1 MESSIKNRKD
11 DIKNRINNIKNRIN
25 DNMKWIKNNFK
36 LIVFLVVLLVSFF
49 VFEKFWVDLI
59 NKFWVNPIASQIGC
73 NIWWVLLVFS
83 FVVIFIYILECC
95 YSKTLNKKRFV
106 IVLTFSAINILCF
119 FSDNWEYT
127 YEWTIFII
135 ILPLILEFIFWLKNK
150 IKNKENETQELER
163 EKTIGIEDSYNREN
177 IYNTS
182 YETLQTCFYEEGS
195 FSVAISGS
203 WGSGKTVFMEKLKDK
218 YNENKSVSI
227 IEFEAW
233 RCDTPNLIIR
243 NFFTQ
248 LKNKLK
254 IYIPNIS
261 LDFDKYIDLL
271 LDDDSVKPLKLIS
284 KAIYNIC
291 KQGKDPYNE
300 IKKELKK
307 SKHKVVVFIDDVDR
321 LDADEIKEVLR
332 LIRNTADFPYIQFI
346 FTCDKDYICE
356 TLKKKDIEKPEL
368 YLEKFINIEISLPK
382 YEERIICEK
391 LYSRIS
397 TTIKEVWG
405 NNVADNEIKDMIYLR
420 IHDCIDLNKGLLI
433 PNILHSMR
441 DVIRFNNSFYVI
453 LKALNGENKTKKDKS
468 SQEQKDNELKMEFS
482 DLFLVEL
489 LKYRFPKIYSTL
501 DNSLFDLLE
510 PESIHYKLKNDA
522 KDNIKNIIENSEN
535 VDVVY
540 TLLEELF
547 NKNNREFA
555 INKYYHFDKYFMY
568 RIDKKRLTKSELL
581 TLGDYDFNNQISEL
595 YKDKYDYEF
604 EVVLGDILN
613 VINKGQN
620 PYSFNIIYNIIKKI
634 IKYNNN
640 NPLENRRKEIQ
651 NAVLVHLKNYTFIN
665 TTHLKEKLD
674 LFNYL
679 NIVYCETKGFD
690 LPSFILSILAKN
702 NLKTH
707 LKEYN
712 EEKAKEIVTNFLT
725 NTKHKVKLT
734 QVLFEYFTKKIIENE
749 INETDL
755 LLSKKEILNIQLNY
769 FEKTKDKL
777 SNDGINL
784 FHHCIENM
792 DLETK
797 QTYCCKEAL
806 SSMKDAIKKNPNEY
820 FKKFITETH
829 IDKIGPFVRN
839 EQIFESNEKFE
850 EFLNTCNT
858 DSIEEIRVKNFW
870 ELYKYNEYKDLPFNI
885 NDDLITKCFTDEISK
900 LNQLKEINEYI
911 EKNKKITN
919 EYKTILDNNHL
930 HIKFYMEVKQ
940 KAISYEVGS

>member
-1 MESSIKNRKD
+1 
-11 DIKNRINNIKNRIN
+11 
-25 DNMKWIKNNFK
+25 MKWIKNNFK

-49 VFEKFWVDLI
+49 VFEKFWVDLV
-59 NKFWVNPIASQIGC
+59 NKFWVKPIASKIGC
-73 NIWWVLLVFS
+73 NILWVLLVFS
-83 FVVIFIYILECC
+83 FVVIFYYILEYC
-95 YSKTLNKKRFV
+95 YSKTFNRKRFV

-119 FSDNWEYT
+119 FSDNWKYT
-127 YEWTIFII
+127 YEWTSFII
-135 ILPLILEFIFWLKNK
+135 IIVLPFIGEVIVGVKNK
-150 IKNKENETQELER
+150 IKNKENETPELER
-163 EKTIGIEDSYNREN
+163 EKTTKIEDTYNRKEFWEST
-177 IYNTS
+177 YNT
-182 YETLQTCFYEEGS
+182 LNTCFFEEGS

-203 WGSGKTVFMEKLKDK
+203 WGSGKTVFMEKLKEK
-218 YNENKSVSI
+218 YKKENKYVSI

-248 LKNKLK
+248 LKNELK

-271 LDDDSVKPLKLIS
+271 LDDDSVKPLKIIS

-291 KQGKDPYNE
+291 KQEKDPFNK
-300 IKKELKK
+300 IKEELKK

-368 YLEKFINIEISLPK
+368 YLEKFINVEISLPK
-382 YEERIICEK
+382 YEERIICEE
-391 LYSRIS
+391 LYNRIS

-405 NNVADNEIKDMIYLR
+405 NNVADNEIKGMIYRR
-420 IHDCIDLNKGLLI
+420 IHNCTDLNKGLLI

-441 DVIRFNNSFYVI
+441 DVIRFNNSFHVI
-453 LKALNGENKTKKDKS
+453 LKTLNRENNTNNSLEEKK
-468 SQEQKDNELKMEFS
+468 EELKIELS

-510 PESIHYKLKNDA
+510 TEGIHYKLKNDA

-547 NKNNREFA
+547 NNNREFT

-595 YKDKYDYEF
+595 YKDKYDHEF
-604 EVVLGDILN
+604 EVVLGDMLN

-620 PYSFNIIYNIIKKI
+620 PYSFNIIYDIIKKI
-634 IKYNNN
+634 IKYNNDN
-640 NPLENRRKEIQ
+640 TNTLLENRRKEIQ
-651 NAVLVHLKNYTFIN
+651 NAVLVHLKDYTFIN
-665 TTHLKEKLD
+665 TMHLKEKLG

-679 NIVYCETKGFD
+679 NIGYYETKGFD
-690 LPSFILSILAKN
+690 LPSFILSILEKN

-712 EEKAKEIVTNFLT
+712 EQKAKEIVTDFLT
-725 NTKHKVKLT
+725 ETVHKVELT

-769 FEKTKDKL
+769 FERTEDKL

-784 FHHCIENM
+784 FHYCIENM
-792 DLETK
+792 DLKTK
-797 QTYCCKEAL
+797 RTYCCKEAL
-806 SSMKDAIKKNPNEY
+806 LSMKNAIENNSNEY
-820 FKKFITETH
+820 FKKFIIKTS
-829 IDKIGPFVRN
+829 IDKIGPFIRN

-858 DSIEEIRVKNFW
+858 NSTEETRVKNFW
-870 ELYKYNEYKDLPFNI
+870 ELYKYNEYKDLPFDI

-911 EKNKKITN
+911 EKNKEITC
-919 EYKTILDNNHL
+919 EYKTILNKNNL
-930 HIKFYMEVKQ
+930 PIKFYEEVKD
-940 KAISYEVGS
+940 KAIKVMKLDLSDINIQ